1 MCFPVPALLEGFR
14 LQTHSI
20 ITLCLFVAEIVCF
33 VPHMLSDLHKVPWYD
48 AVVLNLT
55 SAYQSSKAPFLMVW
69 MILREQAG
77 GTSWAGK
84 QNQSEKGME

>member
-55 SAYQSSKAPFLMVW
+55 SA
-69 MILREQAG
+69 
-77 GTSWAGK
+77 
-84 QNQSEKGME
+84 